1 MHNTHMGTHTY
12 TLLDISQSDWIVE
25 MKYSGIT
32 VNWSGMNWI
41 GQGWRDKTPPK
52 NFAVISRHWH
62 HLEAV
67 HVGDSAVWIFDSSLY
82 QVSANNTP

>member
-1 MHNTHMGTHTY
+1 
-12 TLLDISQSDWIVE
+12 
-25 MKYSGIT
+25 
-32 VNWSGMNWI
+32 MNWI

-67 HVGDSAVWIFDSSLY
+67 HVGDSAVWIFDPSLY